1 MSEFDAIVIGAG
13 PAGASAAIRL
23 ASSKKNVLLVE
34 KSDPPGSKNVSGGVL
49 WGNGLSSI
57 IPDWEK
63 GAPVERFV
71 DTKSVAFLTQ
81 DSKIGIDFSSKK
93 LQQKKTG
100 YTVLR
105 AKLDQWLARKA
116 KEAGAMV
123 INGVT
128 VEKLHMENGKVTG
141 VEQGGDVITSD
152 AVILCEGANPR
163 VAIDSGLHK
172 RLSDRDVAI
181 GVKEVISLPEAT
193 INERFHLKSGAGF
206 ACEYVLGYL
215 QNGVEAGGF
224 LYTNKDSIS
233 VGIVVSMSHLRE
245 NDATHSFDIIESF
258 TGHPYIAPLLEGG
271 NMQEYSAHLVQEGCI
286 GSMPKLYGNG
296 YMIAGDSAGFSFSNG
311 LVLQGMNY
319 AIDSGIIAADTFIE
333 ASKGMDYSENALK
346 LYQDRLESSYVMK
359 DMRTFKGIENVTW
372 SPFVHKKV
380 PAMLESLMLNLF
392 MEEGKPKKHMTGM
405 LLDAMSENGM
415 LKASSI
421 IDAYRMMRRM

>member
-1 MSEFDAIVIGAG
+1 MSEFDAIVVGAG

-49 WGNGLSSI
+49 WGNGLSAI

-63 GAPVERFV
+63 SAPVERFV

-93 LQQKKTG
+93 LEQKKTG

-105 AKLDQWLARKA
+105 ARLDQWLARKA

-123 INGVT
+123 INGIT
-128 VEKLHMENGKVTG
+128 VEKLHVENGKVTG
-141 VEQGGDVITSD
+141 IEQDGDVITSD
-152 AVILCEGANPR
+152 TVILCEGANPR
-163 VAIDSGLHK
+163 VAINSGLRKPLTDH
-172 RLSDRDVAI
+172 DVAI
-181 GVKEVISLPEAT
+181 GVKEVIKLPENT

-215 QNGVEAGGF
+215 KGGVEAGGF

-233 VGIVVSMSHLRE
+233 VGIVVSMSHLRK
-245 NDATHSFDIIESF
+245 NDATHTYDMIEEF
-258 TGHPYIAPLLEGG
+258 TAHPYIAPLLQGG
-271 NMQEYSAHLVQEGCI
+271 EMQEYSAHLVQEGGFSSI
-286 GSMPKLYGNG
+286 PKLYGNG

-319 AIDSGIIAADTFIE
+319 AIDSGIAAADTF
-333 ASKGMDYSENALK
+333 AAAYYKKNFTENALK
-346 LYQDRLESSYVMK
+346 SYQDRLEASYVMK
-359 DMRTFKGIENVTW
+359 DMRSFKGIGDVTW

-380 PAMLESLMLNLF
+380 PAMLESLMMGLF
-392 MEEGKPKKHMTGM
+392 MEEGRPKKHMTRM
-405 LLDAMSENGM
+405 LLDALSQNDM
-415 LKASSI
+415 LRVSSLR
-421 IDAYRMMRRM
+421 DAYRMMRRM